1 MKFLIILFILL
12 TSNIFGQQQKITNKD
27 LTGSWFTNNEDST
40 FFLSD
45 TISIIKRTNLQPN
58 NDDNPPFIEPELEI
72 LNNKRF
78 LNLLFKRCHKLEY
91 HAKSHPIKRKSEVG
105 RWKLKNDTII
115 VRTKTNVWV
124 FQIISID
131 QVEFNYLISNHPKEE
146 YRKFH
151 TQKLTLKRTK

>member
-58 NDDNPPFIEPELEI
+58 NDDNPPFIEPESQI
-72 LNNKRF
+72 LR
-78 LNLLFKRCHKLEY
+78 
-91 HAKSHPIKRKSEVG
+91 
-105 RWKLKNDTII
+105 
-115 VRTKTNVWV
+115 
-124 FQIISID
+124 
-131 QVEFNYLISNHPKEE
+131 
-146 YRKFH
+146 
-151 TQKLTLKRTK
+151 